1 MPELVDSLSC
11 PKCGGPLKLEV
22 GEVIVTCEYCG
33 TASRI
38 VGDRPFLVR
47 HGMLAH
53 RLDRAGAEAA
63 IAGWMEGGFL
73 KPDDL
78 RESSRLESLECVYV
92 PFYVFEVD
100 VTTSYAGILTR
111 TGRNERRSGQVPRD
125 SFWKGLARRS
135 GDFPVREYKIPLSH
149 KVPVDSAGM
158 GPGPPVFDP
167 EVGEGAA

>member
-11 PKCGGPLKLEV
+11 PKCGGHINVEV
-22 GEVIVTCEYCG
+22 GEGIVTCESCG

-38 VGDRPFLVR
+38 IGDRPFLVR

-78 RESSRLESLECVYV
+78 RESSHLESLECVYV

-100 VTTSYAGILTR
+100 ATTSYGGVLTR
-111 TGRNERRSGQVPRD
+111 TGTNERRSGTVPRNV
-125 SFWKGLARRS
+125 FWKILARR
-135 GDFPVREYKIPLSH
+135 GGEFPAQGYKIPLRH
-149 KVPVDSAGM
+149 HVACGTARKA
-158 GPGPPVFDP
+158 PG
-167 EVGEGAA
+167 A